1 VTGIG
6 DIWAGFGHWLA
17 DNHGLVGDL
26 SQFGQFL
33 LVTISA
39 VGIFWQIRSQNDNSA
54 REEYFRGLFSFN
66 DRFQRLADMHRELRD
81 RFDQDDMA
89 LSREA
94 VMRYYTQYWLL
105 NLEEW
110 EYFCAGLLATDTYVA
125 WMIFAYAHIAGER
138 NLSWFDADGAA
149 QTLSSRDIFEDLLFR
164 SSFRSYTGFVNFFR
178 GLHDLK
184 AHDGGL
190 LPEADRAKR
199 IAGYIRGYMRREN
212 IRPAHSTRKYRP
224 RAA

>member
-1 VTGIG
+1 MDMG
-6 DIWAGFGHWLA
+6 AFSRWLA
-17 DNHGLVGDL
+17 DNHGLIGDL
-26 SQFGQFL
+26 SQFGQVV
-33 LVTISA
+33 LVTVSA
-39 VGIFWQIRSQNDNSA
+39 IGIFWQIRSQNSNSA

-66 DRFQRLADMHRELRD
+66 DRFQRLADMRHDLMD
-81 RFDQDDMA
+81 RFDQDDTT

-125 WMIFAYAHIAGER
+125 WMNFAYAHIAGER
-138 NLSWFDADGAA
+138 NLSWFDALGAA
-149 QTLSSRDIFEDLLFR
+149 QTLSSRDIAEDLLFQTT
-164 SSFRSYTGFVNFFR
+164 FRSYTGFVNFFR

-184 AHDGGL
+184 ARDGGI
-190 LPEADRAKR
+190 LPQSERTRR
-199 IAGYIRGYMRREN
+199 IADYVRHYMRREN